1 MQITVNCSTCGKHIE
16 RDRCEISRYSHHYCS
31 VECRS
36 EGCSSTRKKKVCSMC
51 GSKKLYDPGWSR
63 LPRALCKK
71 CFKRWAKM
79 RNKGAHRREIQC
91 YICGA
96 PYQRYLTYFAGKNKW
111 KRFAWACP
119 DCRNRAVSCHAHRKF
134 NISKPKPNTCV
145 DCGGMLAGVKHTSS
159 SRYTCD
165 LCMMERRRSYKDK
178 AEYGDL
184 AEAFNLARTAK
195 IIANVGQEIVTKG
208 ESSWLK
214 KYPIWKQKIQR
225 LKSTL

>member
-1 MQITVNCSTCGKHIE
+1 M
-16 RDRCEISRYSHHYCS
+16 
-31 VECRS
+31 
-36 EGCSSTRKKKVCSMC
+36 RKKGV
-51 GSKKLYDPGWSR
+51 
-63 LPRALCKK
+63 
-71 CFKRWAKM
+71 
-79 RNKGAHRREIQC
+79 HRRKIQINC

-96 PYQRYLTYFAGKNKW
+96 PSQKLTNFAGKKKW
-111 KRFAWACP
+111 MRFAWACP
-119 DCRNRAVSCHAHRKF
+119 DCRNRAVRPMLMEKKCKVCGTIFRGLSENRACSKSCYTYL
-134 NISKPKPNTCV
+134 NLNMSKPKPNTCV
-145 DCGGMLAGVKHTSS
+145 DCGEKLTGVKHTSS
-159 SRYTCD
+159 SRHVCD

-195 IIANVGQEIVTKG
+195 IIAYVGQEIVTKG